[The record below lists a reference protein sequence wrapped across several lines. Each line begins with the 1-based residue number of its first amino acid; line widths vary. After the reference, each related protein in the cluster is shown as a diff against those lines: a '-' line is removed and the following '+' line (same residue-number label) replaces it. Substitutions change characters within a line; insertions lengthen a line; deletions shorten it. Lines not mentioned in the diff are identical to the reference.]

1 MDSPPS
7 IPAVAAAAAISAP
20 VVFTEVVAADVA
32 EVNPAVEGG
41 FIEKDMFVS
50 PRPVVVIVV
59 AVEGSRLSEVV
70 SFEAVRRLEE
80 ESCCLVVMSFS
91 GLILL
96 LLLVP
101 ELRAV
106 SEVPL
111 VAEAVVVCRLP
122 VVAIDNE
129 RKLRSFLRAA
139 ANSSSAFFLSLF
151 SCDEMCDELGTSA
164 VVSSNILSN
173 SGVNKPSKAD
183 HGSTGVQ

>member
-59 AVEGSRLSEVV
+59 AVEGSRSEVV

-80 ESCCLVVMSFS
+80 ESCLLVISFS
-91 GLILL
+91 GLLL
-96 LLLVP
+96 ILVP
-101 ELRAV
+101 ELRPV

-139 ANSSSAFFLSLF
+139 ASSSSAFFLSLF
-151 SCDEMCDELGTSA
+151 SCEEMCDELGTSA